1 MIQIEFKSEQLDKLK
16 KIEMTETT
24 LGQDQLDQKTTF
36 EQDYELLQEEA
47 DRTLKQKQQNREQI
61 LKLQIKYSQLQNQNE
76 KDAKELQALDSA
88 NEKLQRQNAE
98 REAKNAAT
106 DKEIQALIKR
116 IDVNTL
122 LKEVDMQELEL
133 MAQSTEQMNVNFLN
147 MLNRWEIIKKD
158 VE

>member
-1 MIQIEFKSEQLDKLK
+1 LIQIEFKSEQLDKLK

>member
-1 MIQIEFKSEQLDKLK
+1 
-16 KIEMTETT
+16 MTETT

-76 KDAKELQALDSA
+76 KDAKELQALDGA

>member
-1 MIQIEFKSEQLDKLK
+1 M
-16 KIEMTETT
+16 
-24 LGQDQLDQKTTF
+24 
-36 EQDYELLQEEA
+36 QEEA

>member
-76 KDAKELQALDSA
+76 KDAKELQALDGA

>member
-1 MIQIEFKSEQLDKLK
+1 
-16 KIEMTETT
+16 
-24 LGQDQLDQKTTF
+24 
-36 EQDYELLQEEA
+36 LQEEA

-76 KDAKELQALDSA
+76 KDAKELQALDGA